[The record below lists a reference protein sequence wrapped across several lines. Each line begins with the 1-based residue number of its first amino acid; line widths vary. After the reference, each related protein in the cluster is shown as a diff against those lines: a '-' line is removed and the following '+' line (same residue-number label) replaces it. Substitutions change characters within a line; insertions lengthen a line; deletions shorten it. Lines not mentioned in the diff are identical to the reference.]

1 MESFV
6 TVMAFTASERLD
18 LEDFANNL
26 LNAIMT
32 WTSVKNRTHQSVL
45 ASRFLEKSILKIS
58 RKQCFL
64 FPLRETIE
72 SYECGKKIRKH
83 LKRFIIKGV
92 AVGSCITFR
101 ELYNIARKFT

>member
-1 MESFV
+1 
-6 TVMAFTASERLD
+6 MAFTASERLD

-32 WTSVKNRTHQSVL
+32 WTSVKNRTYQSVL

-64 FPLRETIE
+64 FPLRESIE
-72 SYECGKKIRKH
+72 SYECGKKIRK
-83 LKRFIIKGV
+83 GV
-92 AVGSCITFR
+92 AVLALPFVVAVRLQGETS
-101 ELYNIARKFT
+101 

>member
-1 MESFV
+1 
-6 TVMAFTASERLD
+6 MAFTASERLD

-45 ASRFLEKSILKIS
+45 ASRFLEKAILKIS

-64 FPLRETIE
+64 FRHRETTE
-72 SYECGKKIRKH
+72 SYECGQNIRKH
-83 LKRFIIKGV
+83 FIQRFIIKGV
-92 AVGSCITFR
+92 AVLALPLGSFIT
-101 ELYNIARKFT
+101 